1 MGSSGLIRAHPASF
15 RRPGGTGFSAG
26 RWSPCKLPTHGTGN
40 FRKAIRNG
48 RSSTPAREQADMIPV
63 AHIEHQ
69 LPGRVRLRVPSRR
82 GDVPFFERVVR
93 ELSKHPA
100 MHELTAT
107 PLTGSITLHYF
118 EPLHP
123 IVAAAADQKLFETR
137 RLEPQSNVSEAKRA
151 SRLREGSGFT
161 DAIATGLSGL
171 SLFQATRGRVF
182 GSAAENL
189 WHAFGAQRIL
199 GRPDIA
205 AAFAL
210 LGIYQILRGQLFGSA
225 SSLFFYALMTRQMA
239 AMEQA
244 RARGRAVAAARTAKS
259 SSGALTGGGSKAPS
273 LPSPA
278 CGEDKSIYPLP
289 LAGEG
294 REAALAA
301 GSGLSKTASELSS

>member
-1 MGSSGLIRAHPASF
+1 
-15 RRPGGTGFSAG
+15 
-26 RWSPCKLPTHGTGN
+26 
-40 FRKAIRNG
+40 
-48 RSSTPAREQADMIPV
+48 MIPV
-63 AHIEHQ
+63 AYIEHQ

-82 GDVPFFERVVR
+82 GEVPFFETVVR

-123 IVAAAADQKLFETR
+123 IIAAAADQRLFAIS

-151 SRLREGSGFT
+151 SRLREGSGVT
-161 DAIATGLSGL
+161 HGIAIARSGL
-171 SLFQATRGRVF
+171 SLFQVTQGSVF

-205 AAFAL
+205 VAFAV

-225 SSLFFYALMTRQMA
+225 SSLLFYALVMRQMA
-239 AMEQA
+239 AMDHA
-244 RARGRAVAAARTAKS
+244 TAPGRAF
-259 SSGALTGGGSKAPS
+259 
-273 LPSPA
+273 
-278 CGEDKSIYPLP
+278 
-289 LAGEG
+289 
-294 REAALAA
+294 
-301 GSGLSKTASELSS
+301 